1 MSNDINISVG
11 DAVMVKRD
19 VYDPD
24 IDDWNADDEWWGRVS
39 LEGWVGI
46 VTEIYGN
53 ESPITVM
60 LEWDCLTMDRAP
72 HRWYAFCEEHTEYE
86 FGYMRLTVDD
96 VIPAE
101 PRDSAEERLALRQ
114 KICADFEWK
123 ERYEELQEAAAVSLD
138 ADDQGEVTWSTR
150 MLRAP
155 LMAQALHG
163 YVENEGLDALK
174 EASRTHHL
182 KFHEGSIYEDGKLG
196 PLGNTAK
203 TMAELRKQGL
213 GTMIVIA
220 EWDDLSLFG
229 EDVRVQKEVVVSLS
243 PRMKPDDTPRRRMR
257 YL

>member
-1 MSNDINISVG
+1 MSNDINISIG
-11 DAVMVKRD
+11 DAVVIKRG

-24 IDDWNADDEWWGRVS
+24 IDDWNADGEWWGRVS
-39 LEGWVGI
+39 LGGWVGI
-46 VTEIYGN
+46 IIEIDYS
-53 ESPITVM
+53 ESPIAVM
-60 LEWDCLTMDRAP
+60 LEWDSVTMGCAP

-96 VIPAE
+96 LILTE
-101 PRDSAEERLALRQ
+101 PRDSAEERMALRQ
-114 KICADFEWK
+114 EISADFEWK
-123 ERYEELQEAAAVSLD
+123 ELYEDLQDEAGVSPD
-138 ADDQGEVTWSTR
+138 IDEQGEVTWSTR

-163 YVENEGLDALK
+163 YVESEGLNALK
-174 EASRTHHL
+174 EANRTHHL

-220 EWDDLSLFG
+220 EWDDFSLFG
-229 EDVRVQKEVVVSLS
+229 EDVRVQKEVVVALN
-243 PRMKPDDTPRRRMR
+243 PRKKPDDSLLRRMH